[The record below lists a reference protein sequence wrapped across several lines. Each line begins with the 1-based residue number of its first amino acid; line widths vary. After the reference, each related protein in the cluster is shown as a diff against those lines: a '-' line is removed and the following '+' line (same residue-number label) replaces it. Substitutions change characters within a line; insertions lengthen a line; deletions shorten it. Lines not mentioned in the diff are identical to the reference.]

1 MPRHNHLA
9 DQRRWALPVPPEMRE
24 RQGLVID
31 VRVMRIICPW
41 PPKRPLPSDE
51 ERLDALLAQF
61 DPAALPASVCWCWVD
76 RDPVPVRGTPP
87 GWLASWAR
95 DRAVYRLTV

>member
-41 PPKRPLPSDE
+41 PPKRRKRS
-51 ERLDALLAQF
+51 RGITLL
-61 DPAALPASVCWCWVD
+61 SVRKIGPYVVGDGRGRHGEARFAD
-76 RDPVPVRGTPP
+76 RGCSYD
-87 GWLASWAR
+87 
-95 DRAVYRLTV
+95 